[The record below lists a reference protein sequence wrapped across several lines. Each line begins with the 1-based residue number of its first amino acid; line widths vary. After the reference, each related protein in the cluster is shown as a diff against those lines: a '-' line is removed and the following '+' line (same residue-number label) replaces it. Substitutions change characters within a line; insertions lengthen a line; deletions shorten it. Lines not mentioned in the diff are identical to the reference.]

1 MTQKL
6 TAQQRVQKQHVW
18 LMNNPEYCLY
28 SGLFV
33 FGKTEVVDN
42 VPTACTDGVNV
53 KYGIKFVD
61 GMDDR
66 CLRGLILHET
76 LHKAFRHTTVWRH
89 LYDKNPR
96 LANMACDYVINL
108 MIVDSDPSGNEVCLP
123 EGGLLDEKYRGMDA
137 GEVYNLLAK
146 EQKEKQ
152 KQQKGDEQQQG
163 DDDGEGNGGGDQGS
177 QEPEGFDEHDWEAS
191 DKLSEQDREE
201 MAREVDQAL
210 RQGALLAGRMKGNVP
225 REVTEAL
232 EPTVNW
238 REVLRD
244 FVSSFANEHDSST
257 WRRPNRRW
265 VDQGVY
271 MPSAVSESMGEMV
284 VAVDTS
290 GSVGQ
295 EQLSQFLGEVMAICR
310 DLSPE
315 RVHLLYWGSWVA
327 QHETYERGEY
337 ENMLQSTKPVGGGGT
352 DVVCVPKYIKDK
364 SIDPECALVLTD
376 GYLSGDWGTWEQ
388 PVFWG
393 ITSRGIK
400 SDVGVSVYVG

>member
-33 FGKTEVVDN
+33 FGKTEVVDDI
-42 VPTACTDGVNV
+42 PTACTDGVNV
-53 KYGIKFVD
+53 KYGTAFVD
-61 GMDDR
+61 SLDDQ

-89 LYDKNPR
+89 LYEKNPR

-108 MIVDSDPSGNEVCLP
+108 LIVDSDRMGNDVRLP
-123 EGGLLDEKYRGMDA
+123 EGGLIDEKYRGMDA
-137 GEVYNLLAK
+137 GEVYKMLDK
-146 EQKEKQ
+146 DQQEKG
-152 KQQKGDEQQQG
+152 KSNGQG
-163 DDDGEGNGGGDQGS
+163 DSGDDQGS
-177 QEPEGFDEHDWEAS
+177 QESEGFDEHDWEAS
-191 DKLSEQDREE
+191 DKLSEQEREG

-210 RQGALLAGRMKGNVP
+210 RQGALLAGRLKGNVP
-225 REVTEAL
+225 RGVSELLEAK
-232 EPTVNW
+232 VNW

-271 MPSAVSESMGEMV
+271 MPSAVSETMGEMV
-284 VAVDTS
+284 VAIDTS
-290 GSVGQ
+290 GSIGQ
-295 EQLSQFLGEVMAICR
+295 EELSQFLGEVMAICR
-310 DLSPE
+310 DVNPE
-315 RVHLLYWGSWVA
+315 RVHLLYWDTEVA
-327 QHETYERGEY
+327 QHETYEQGQY
-337 ENMLQSTKPVGGGGT
+337 ESMLQSTKPKGGGGT
-352 DVVCVPKYIKDK
+352 CVVCVPKYIKEK
-364 SIDPECALVLTD
+364 SLKPECVLVLTD
-376 GYLSGDWGTWEQ
+376 GYLSGGWGVWDQ

-393 ITSRGIK
+393 ITMKNIQS
-400 SDVGVSVYVG
+400 SVGVSVYVGE

>member
-33 FGKTEVVDN
+33 FGKTEVVDD

-53 KYGIKFVD
+53 RYGTAFVD
-61 GMDDR
+61 SLNDQ

-89 LYDKNPR
+89 LYDKKPR

-108 MIVDSDPSGNEVCLP
+108 LIVDSDPSGKEVCLP
-123 EGGLLDEKYRGMDA
+123 EGGLIDEKYRGMDA
-137 GEVYNLLAK
+137 GEIYKMLDK
-146 EQKEKQ
+146 D
-152 KQQKGDEQQQG
+152 QQEQQG
-163 DDDGEGNGGGDQGS
+163 DGNGEGNSGDDQGA

-191 DKLSEQDREE
+191 DKLSEQEREG

-210 RQGALLAGRMKGNVP
+210 RQGALLAGRLKGNVP
-225 REVTEAL
+225 RGISDLLEAKI
-232 EPTVNW
+232 NW

-271 MPSAVSESMGEMV
+271 MPSAVSETMGEMV
-284 VAVDTS
+284 VAIDTS
-290 GSVGQ
+290 GSIGQ
-295 EQLSQFLGEVMAICR
+295 EELSQFLGEVMAVCR
-310 DLSPE
+310 DLNPE
-315 RVHLLYWGSWVA
+315 RVHLLYWDTNVA
-327 QHETYERGEY
+327 QHETYEQGQY
-337 ENMLQSTKPVGGGGT
+337 ESMLQSTKPAGGGGT
-352 DVVCVPKYIKDK
+352 DVVCVPAYIKEK
-364 SIDPECALVLTD
+364 SLKPECVLVLTD
-376 GYLSGDWGTWEQ
+376 GYLGGDWGVWDQ

-393 ITSRGIK
+393 ITEKNIQS
-400 SDVGVSVYVG
+400 SVGVSVYVGD

>member
-33 FGKTEVVDN
+33 FGKTEVVDD

-53 KYGIKFVD
+53 RYGTAFVD
-61 GMDDR
+61 SLNDQ

-89 LYDKNPR
+89 LYDKKPR

-108 MIVDSDPSGNEVCLP
+108 LIVDSDPSGKDVCLP
-123 EGGLLDEKYRGMDA
+123 EGGLIDEKYRGMDA
-137 GEVYNLLAK
+137 GEIYKMLDK
-146 EQKEKQ
+146 DQQEQQE
-152 KQQKGDEQQQG
+152 QQEQQG
-163 DDDGEGNGGGDQGS
+163 DGNGKGNSGDDQS
-177 QEPEGFDEHDWEAS
+177 AQEPEGFDEHDWEAS
-191 DKLSEQDREE
+191 DKLSEQEREG

-210 RQGALLAGRMKGNVP
+210 RQGALLAGRLKGNVP
-225 REVTEAL
+225 RGISDLLEAKI
-232 EPTVNW
+232 NW

-271 MPSAVSESMGEMV
+271 MPSAVSETMGEMV
-284 VAVDTS
+284 VAIDTS
-290 GSVGQ
+290 GSIGQ
-295 EQLSQFLGEVMAICR
+295 KELSQFLGEVMAVCR
-310 DLSPE
+310 DLNPE
-315 RVHLLYWGSWVA
+315 RVHLLYWDTDVA
-327 QHETYERGEY
+327 QHETYEQGQY
-337 ENMLQSTKPVGGGGT
+337 ESMLQSTKPAGGGGT
-352 DVVCVPKYIKDK
+352 DVVCVPKYIKEK
-364 SIDPECALVLTD
+364 SLKPECVLVLTD
-376 GYLSGDWGTWEQ
+376 GYLSGDWGVWDQ

-393 ITSRGIK
+393 ITEKNIQS
-400 SDVGVSVYVG
+400 SVGVSVYVGD

>member
-33 FGKTEVVDN
+33 FGKTEVVDDI
-42 VPTACTDGVNV
+42 PTACTDGVNV
-53 KYGIKFVD
+53 KYGTAFVD
-61 GMDDR
+61 SLDDQ

-89 LYDKNPR
+89 LYEKNPR

-108 MIVDSDPSGNEVCLP
+108 LIVDSDRMGNDVRLP
-123 EGGLLDEKYRGMDA
+123 EGGLIDEKYRGMDA
-137 GEVYNLLAK
+137 GEVYKMLDK
-146 EQKEKQ
+146 DQQEKG
-152 KQQKGDEQQQG
+152 KSNGQG
-163 DDDGEGNGGGDQGS
+163 DSGDDQGS
-177 QEPEGFDEHDWEAS
+177 QESEGFDEHDWEAS
-191 DKLSEQDREE
+191 DKLSEQEREG

-210 RQGALLAGRMKGNVP
+210 RQGALLAGRLKGNVP
-225 REVTEAL
+225 RGVSELLEAK
-232 EPTVNW
+232 VNW

-271 MPSAVSESMGEMV
+271 MPSAVSETMGEMV
-284 VAVDTS
+284 VAIDTS
-290 GSVGQ
+290 GSIGQ
-295 EQLSQFLGEVMAICR
+295 EELSRFLGEVMAICR
-310 DLSPE
+310 DVNPE
-315 RVHLLYWGSWVA
+315 RVHLLYWDTEVA
-327 QHETYERGEY
+327 QHETYEQGQY
-337 ENMLQSTKPVGGGGT
+337 ESMLQSTKPKGGGGT
-352 DVVCVPKYIKDK
+352 CVVCVPKYIKEK
-364 SIDPECALVLTD
+364 SLKPECVLVLTD
-376 GYLSGDWGTWEQ
+376 GYLSGGWGVWDQ

-393 ITSRGIK
+393 ITMKNIQS
-400 SDVGVSVYVG
+400 SVGVSVYVGE

>member
-33 FGKTEVVDN
+33 FGKTEVVDD

-53 KYGIKFVD
+53 RYGTAFVD
-61 GMDDR
+61 SLNDQ

-89 LYDKNPR
+89 LYDKKPR

-108 MIVDSDPSGNEVCLP
+108 LIVDSDPSGKEVCLP
-123 EGGLLDEKYRGMDA
+123 EGGLIDEKYRGMDA
-137 GEVYNLLAK
+137 GEIYKMLDK
-146 EQKEKQ
+146 D
-152 KQQKGDEQQQG
+152 QQEQQG
-163 DDDGEGNGGGDQGS
+163 DGNGEGNSGDDQGA

-191 DKLSEQDREE
+191 DKLSEQEREG

-210 RQGALLAGRMKGNVP
+210 RQGALLAGRLKGNVP
-225 REVTEAL
+225 RGISDLLEAKI
-232 EPTVNW
+232 NW

-271 MPSAVSESMGEMV
+271 MPSAVSETMGEMV
-284 VAVDTS
+284 VAIDTS
-290 GSVGQ
+290 GSIGQ
-295 EQLSQFLGEVMAICR
+295 KELSQFLGEVMAVCR
-310 DLSPE
+310 DLNPE
-315 RVHLLYWGSWVA
+315 RVHLLYWDTSVA
-327 QHETYERGEY
+327 QHETYEQGQY
-337 ENMLQSTKPVGGGGT
+337 ESMLQSTKPAGGGGT
-352 DVVCVPKYIKDK
+352 DVVCVPAYIKEK
-364 SIDPECALVLTD
+364 SLKPECVLVLTD
-376 GYLSGDWGTWEQ
+376 GYLSGDWGVWDQ

-393 ITSRGIK
+393 ITEKNIQS
-400 SDVGVSVYVG
+400 SVGVSVYVGD

>member
-33 FGKTEVVDN
+33 FGKTEVVDDI
-42 VPTACTDGVNV
+42 PTACTDGVNV
-53 KYGIKFVD
+53 KYGTAFVD
-61 GMDDR
+61 SLDDQ

-108 MIVDSDPSGNEVCLP
+108 LIVDSDRMGNDVRLP
-123 EGGLLDEKYRGMDA
+123 EGGLIDEKYRGMDA
-137 GEVYNLLAK
+137 GEVYKMLDK
-146 EQKEKQ
+146 DQQEKG
-152 KQQKGDEQQQG
+152 KSNGQG
-163 DDDGEGNGGGDQGS
+163 DSGDDQGS
-177 QEPEGFDEHDWEAS
+177 QESEGFDEHDWEAS
-191 DKLSEQDREE
+191 DKLSEQEREG

-210 RQGALLAGRMKGNVP
+210 RQGALLAGRLKGNVP
-225 REVTEAL
+225 RGVSELLEAK
-232 EPTVNW
+232 VNW

-271 MPSAVSESMGEMV
+271 MPSAVSETMGEMV
-284 VAVDTS
+284 VAIDTS
-290 GSVGQ
+290 GSIGQ
-295 EQLSQFLGEVMAICR
+295 EELSRFLGEVMAICR
-310 DLSPE
+310 DVNPE
-315 RVHLLYWGSWVA
+315 RVHLLYWDTEVA
-327 QHETYERGEY
+327 QHETYEQGQY
-337 ENMLQSTKPVGGGGT
+337 ESMLQSTKPKGGGGT
-352 DVVCVPKYIKDK
+352 CVVCVPKYIKEK
-364 SIDPECALVLTD
+364 SLKPECVLVLTD
-376 GYLSGDWGTWEQ
+376 GYLSGGWGVWDQ

-393 ITSRGIK
+393 ITMKNIQS
-400 SDVGVSVYVG
+400 SVGVSVYVGE

>member
-33 FGKTEVVDN
+33 FGKTEVVDDI
-42 VPTACTDGVNV
+42 PTACTDGVNV
-53 KYGIKFVD
+53 KYGTAFVD
-61 GMDDR
+61 SLDDQ

-89 LYDKNPR
+89 LYEKNPR

-108 MIVDSDPSGNEVCLP
+108 LIVDSDRMGNDVRLP
-123 EGGLLDEKYRGMDA
+123 EGGLIDEKYRGMDA
-137 GEVYNLLAK
+137 GEVYKMLDK
-146 EQKEKQ
+146 DQQEKG
-152 KQQKGDEQQQG
+152 KSNGQG
-163 DDDGEGNGGGDQGS
+163 DSGDDQGS
-177 QEPEGFDEHDWEAS
+177 QESEGFDEHDWEAS
-191 DKLSEQDREE
+191 DKLSEQEREG

-210 RQGALLAGRMKGNVP
+210 RQGALLAGRLKGNVP
-225 REVTEAL
+225 RGVSELLEAK
-232 EPTVNW
+232 VNW

-271 MPSAVSESMGEMV
+271 MPSAVSETMGEMV
-284 VAVDTS
+284 VAIDTS
-290 GSVGQ
+290 GSIGQ
-295 EQLSQFLGEVMAICR
+295 EELSRFLGEVMAICR
-310 DLSPE
+310 DVNPE
-315 RVHLLYWGSWVA
+315 RVHLLYWDTEVA
-327 QHETYERGEY
+327 QHETYEQGQY
-337 ENMLQSTKPVGGGGT
+337 ESMLQSTKPKGGGGT
-352 DVVCVPKYIKDK
+352 DVVCAPKYIKEK
-364 SIDPECALVLTD
+364 SLKPECVLVLTD
-376 GYLSGDWGTWEQ
+376 GYLSGSWGEWEQ

-393 ITSRGIK
+393 ITMKNIQS
-400 SDVGVSVYVG
+400 SVGVSVYVGE